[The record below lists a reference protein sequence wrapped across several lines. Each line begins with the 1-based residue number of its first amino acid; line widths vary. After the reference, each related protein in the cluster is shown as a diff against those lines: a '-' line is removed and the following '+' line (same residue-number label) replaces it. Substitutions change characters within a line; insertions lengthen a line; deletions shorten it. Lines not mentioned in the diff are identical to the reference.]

1 MIKAFTLFYFK
12 KVTRWQNPYTTS
24 YNGTIILCLRI
35 PQLLIEPFLFHKFF
49 MASLLGHP
57 AMLEHQDLIAETAAA
72 HPVGNV
78 NRCPIFYQQV
88 EFFIDLILADGI

>member
-57 AMLEHQDLIAETAAA
+57 AMLEHQPYLLPA
-72 HPVGNV
+72 G
-78 NRCPIFYQQV
+78 RIFYRSHTR
-88 EFFIDLILADGI
+88 